1 VNGYYPTKY
10 DGIGVTVLPANY
22 RIRLV
27 EPLDY
32 QTIIEIC
39 RLVYPTEKPYT
50 LEELEDHR
58 QVFPQGQF
66 AAVDRG
72 NAVAGIHFTLR
83 LRMLD
88 FHLDDPWDVLTA
100 GGSFLDHNPEGP
112 TLYGADIMVHP
123 GHQHHGIGHALTD
136 QARLLVQEERLW
148 RLVGASRLPGYGR
161 HASAMNI
168 EQYLDSILSGKLFD
182 PVLTIHIKNGYTAV
196 RPIHGYLQH
205 DEESAGW
212 AVVIQWVNPA
222 CPPPPAF
229 DLRKLPLSSPPK
241 NCDLPPFLVPIPV
254 APRPLSQNLLA
265 IPAQEKRP
273 TTNALKPTEVFT

>member
-1 VNGYYPTKY
+1 M
-10 DGIGVTVLPANY
+10 LPANY

-32 QTIIEIC
+32 QAIIGIC
-39 RLVYPTEKPYT
+39 KVVYPTEEPYS

-100 GGSFLDHNPEGP
+100 GGSFLDHNPDGP

-168 EQYLDSILSGKLFD
+168 EQYLDSVLSRKLFD
-182 PVLTIHIKNGYTAV
+182 PVLSIHLKNGYTAV
-196 RPIHGYLQH
+196 RLIHGYLQH

-212 AVVIQWVNPA
+212 AVVMQWVNPA

-229 DLRKLPLSSPPK
+229 DLRNLPLSSPPK
-241 NCDLPPFLVPIPV
+241 LPF
-254 APRPLSQNLLA
+254 A
-265 IPAQEKRP
+265 IQHGA
-273 TTNALKPTEVFT
+273 NAANWRSA